1 MKTKMVLIALVAT
14 ATFVATSCSDGI
26 ETQETTV
33 AETTIIETTAEPTTI
48 KPTVKIQTTT
58 SVTTAQEREENYKLF
73 CDEYDYNDVLFAPD
87 RYYGLYCKFT
97 GKVTS
102 LCKEDGSWFVLT
114 DDDGNM
120 IDVHGAAEYFERN
133 EKVEVYGTISD
144 VKSTYYSNK
153 AIIVVDAKYIDFI

>member
-1 MKTKMVLIALVAT
+1 MKKKIVLIALVAT
-14 ATFVATSCSDGI
+14 FMLGTTACSGGT

-33 AETTIIETTAEPTTI
+33 AETTVVETTAEPTTI
-48 KPTVKIQTTT
+48 ETNTEQSSTLSAEEK
-58 SVTTAQEREENYKLF
+58 EENYKLF

-114 DDDGNM
+114 DDNGNM
-120 IDVHGAAEYFERN
+120 IDVHCAAEYFERN
-133 EKVEVYGTISD
+133 DKVEVYGTISD

-153 AIIVVDAKYIDFI
+153 SIIIVNAKYIDFI